1 MTDLIRP
8 DEGVRVRGL
17 RRVEF
22 EQMVAQGMFEGE
34 PIELLGGELVWVSPQ
49 GSPHGWAITR
59 LTAMLAPLMARGL
72 DVRIQLP
79 LAVDDVSL
87 PEPDVAV
94 TDTTTPMA
102 HPLAAHAAIEVSVT
116 SQRLDLV
123 HKAPRYAAAGIP
135 LYVVLDMARAR
146 ALVHRDP
153 TPDGYGRVDELGPG
167 DELDV
172 LGAPIDLALL
182 LADRWAADG
191 TRVTD

>member
-34 PIELLGGELVWVSPQ
+34 PIELLGGELVEMSPQ

-59 LTAMLAPLMARGL
+59 LNAMLAPLMGRGL
-72 DVRIQLP
+72 EVRIQLP

-94 TDTTTPMA
+94 TDTTTPLA
-102 HPLAAHAAIEVSVT
+102 HPLVAHVAIEVSVT

-123 HKAPRYAAAGIP
+123 HKAPRYAAAGVP

-146 ALVHRDP
+146 AVVHTDP
-153 TPDGYGRVDELGPG
+153 APEGYTTVEELGPDDTLEVMG
-167 DELDV
+167 E
-172 LGAPIDLALL
+172 PIDLALL
-182 LADRWAADG
+182 LSDRWRPDG
-191 TRVTD
+191 TRITD

>member
-34 PIELLGGELVWVSPQ
+34 PIELLGGELVEMSPQ

-59 LTAMLAPLMARGL
+59 LNAMLAPLMGRGL
-72 DVRIQLP
+72 EVRIQLP

-94 TDTTTPMA
+94 TDVTTPSA
-102 HPLAAHAAIEVSVT
+102 HPLVAHALSLI
-116 SQRLDLV
+116 
-123 HKAPRYAAAGIP
+123 HI
-135 LYVVLDMARAR
+135 
-146 ALVHRDP
+146 
-153 TPDGYGRVDELGPG
+153 
-167 DELDV
+167 
-172 LGAPIDLALL
+172 
-182 LADRWAADG
+182 
-191 TRVTD
+191 